1 MRKTRRDNP
10 SPSIRPSRAGRSA
23 SPKARAKRCAR
34 LTAAETLEA
43 NRPRRDAWRAWEVGA
58 ATERAESVAIQVLDS
73 TALPAKTRLRR
84 FRKRPR
90 HPPPFLPPPHLN
102 PAPKYPPAAEGM
114 KKAR

>member
-90 HPPPFLPPPHLN
+90 NRLRSRPPPQPTPARQFHRPPR
-102 PAPKYPPAAEGM
+102 E
-114 KKAR
+114 KKRTA